1 VRSLVHSAVKAR
13 RFDSL
18 RFVRHSNAVAI
29 IARYLFARSQAC
41 RPVRTDEWSVDE
53 VFAAALMHDISFA
66 LLAHVDPKMFDRV
79 FDIAALMNLTM
90 DAAFAKCVG
99 NYASVLG
106 ANAMAA
112 WGFPDVFVSSQA
124 FLHDP
129 IQVPLQA
136 RTLSCITLAD
146 SLASRHE
153 FGLTDAPAAASEL
166 PAIVHEL
173 VSVPEEEIPLLLDLV
188 RQQLDETLGSE
199 SSVSEAG
206 LRGSQSRLTA

>member
-66 LLAHVDPKMFDRV
+66 LLAHVDPKTFDRV
-79 FDIAALMNLTM
+79 FDIAALTNLTI
-90 DAAFAKCVG
+90 DAAFTKCVG

-106 ANAMAA
+106 ASAMAA

-124 FLHDP
+124 CLHDP
-129 IQVPLQA
+129 TQVPGQA

-146 SLASRHE
+146 SLASQHE
-153 FGLTDAPAAASEL
+153 FGLTNASGKAPEL
-166 PAIVHEL
+166 PPIVHEL
-173 VSVPEEEIPLLLDLV
+173 VAAPEEEIPLLLDLV

-199 SSVSEAG
+199 SSVSEVE
-206 LRGSQSRLTA
+206 LRGSRSRLTA